1 LEMKT
6 VAFIVIVIALANAT
20 RVKSS
25 F

>member
-6 VAFIVIVIALANAT
+6 VAFIVVIIALANAAQ
-20 RVKSS
+20 VKSS